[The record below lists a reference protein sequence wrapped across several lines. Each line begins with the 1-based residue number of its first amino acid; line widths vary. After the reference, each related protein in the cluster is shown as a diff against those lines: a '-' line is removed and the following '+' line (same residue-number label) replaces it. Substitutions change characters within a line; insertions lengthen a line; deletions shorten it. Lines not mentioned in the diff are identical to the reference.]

1 MDEYYIPSGPGESEY
16 EEKRS
21 RFLGHLRPVETE
33 EEARLFITEMK
44 KKYHD
49 ARHNCWCYRIR
60 GGAVRYSDD
69 AEPQGTAGL
78 PMLEILQREGI
89 ENAVCVVTRYFGGV
103 LLGTGGLLRA
113 YQKAAKGAV
122 EDAGISVVRAW
133 TKMSIVCD
141 YSDYEKIRSELEQ
154 QNAVISDTEYGEKVT
169 LTVLVSQGQ
178 GTLVTEKLQDR
189 TAVKCICTEE
199 GIVNQAVPT

>member
-189 TAVKCICTEE
+189 TAGKCICTEE
-199 GIVNQAVPT
+199 GIANQAVPT

>member
-21 RFLGHLRPVETE
+21 RFLGHLKPVETE

-189 TAVKCICTEE
+189 TAGKCICTEE

>member
-60 GGAVRYSDD
+60 GGSVRYSDD

-141 YSDYEKIRSELEQ
+141 YSDYEKIRSDLEQ

-189 TAVKCICTEE
+189 TAGKRICTEE

>member
-189 TAVKCICTEE
+189 TAGKCICTEK
-199 GIVNQAVPT
+199 GTVNQAVPT

>member
-78 PMLEILQREGI
+78 PLLEILQRS
-89 ENAVCVVTRYFGGV
+89 V
-103 LLGTGGLLRA
+103 L
-113 YQKAAKGAV
+113 
-122 EDAGISVVRAW
+122 
-133 TKMSIVCD
+133 
-141 YSDYEKIRSELEQ
+141 
-154 QNAVISDTEYGEKVT
+154 
-169 LTVLVSQGQ
+169 
-178 GTLVTEKLQDR
+178 
-189 TAVKCICTEE
+189 
-199 GIVNQAVPT
+199 

>member
-103 LLGTGGLLRA
+103 LVGTGGLLRA

-189 TAVKCICTEE
+189 TAGKCICTEE